1 MKCTSK
7 SERRRQRNKNLL
19 MGMGVVIVVL
29 LIVLAVVLIKKK
41 DASMPVSFDLT
52 TEVFGQTVEEEALT
66 ADGLAADI
74 RHSMVWKRRE
84 MRELL
89 YLISRIKHCCFLNLY
104 MKNPIRQVSQKL

>member
-1 MKCTSK
+1 MKCTNK

-66 ADGLAADI
+66 ADGLAADLCVGAGDTALDGVET
-74 RHSMVWKRRE
+74 H
-84 MRELL
+84 
-89 YLISRIKHCCFLNLY
+89 
-104 MKNPIRQVSQKL
+104 

>member
-1 MKCTSK
+1 MK
-7 SERRRQRNKNLL
+7 ERRQRNKNLL

-66 ADGLAADI
+66 ADGLAADLCG
-74 RHSMVWKRRE
+74 RSWRYGTRWCGNAG
-84 MRELL
+84 R
-89 YLISRIKHCCFLNLY
+89 
-104 MKNPIRQVSQKL
+104 

>member
-1 MKCTSK
+1 MKCTNK

-66 ADGLAADI
+66 ADGLAADLCVGAGDTALDGVETQGDE
-74 RHSMVWKRRE
+74 RAA
-84 MRELL
+84 
-89 YLISRIKHCCFLNLY
+89 
-104 MKNPIRQVSQKL
+104 